1 MSKNV
6 KLSLIV
12 PCYNEQDN
20 VEKFFDAC
28 VEAFRGHIPTF
39 EVVFINDGSA
49 DQTWQRL
56 LAIRRANPDA
66 RLKLVNFSRNFGKE
80 AAMYS
85 GFQHATGDYVT
96 VIDAD
101 LQQQPRTVVQMVEY
115 LDANPDCDCV
125 AAYQQTRREGGFMGA
140 CKKMFYR
147 LINGVSQTRFYP
159 NASDF
164 RTMRRQMADAV
175 ARLTEH
181 HRFAKGIFS
190 WVGFN
195 TSYMPYVADER
206 NAGTTSWSFIK
217 LLKYALEG
225 IMSFTTF
232 PLKLPLYLC
241 AMLGAAAV
249 ICLVVALAAA
259 SSTWGWACFALT
271 LSAVNMLALSMIGL
285 YLAHVYMEEKKR
297 PICIERDY
305 ITYEETEQ

>member
-1 MSKNV
+1 MSDRV
-6 KLSLIV
+6 RLSLIV

-20 VEKFFDAC
+20 VEKFYEA
-28 VEAFRGHIPTF
+28 VVGAFRGHIPSY
-39 EVVFINDGSA
+39 ELVFINDGSA
-49 DQTWQRL
+49 DGTWERL
-56 LAIRRANPDA
+56 LKIRADNPDA

-85 GFQHATGDYVT
+85 GFQHAVGDYVT

-101 LQQQPRTVVQMVEY
+101 LQQRPEVVVQMVDY
-115 LDANPDCDCV
+115 LDANPGCDCV
-125 AAYQQTRREGGFMGA
+125 AAFQQTRREGGFMGA
-140 CKKMFYR
+140 CKKIFYK
-147 LINGVSQTRFYP
+147 LINSVSETRFYP
-159 NASDF
+159 DASDF
-164 RTMRRQMADAV
+164 RTMRRPMADVV

-195 TSYMPYVADER
+195 TYYMPYVADER

-225 IMSFTTF
+225 IMSYTTF

-241 AMLGAAAV
+241 AMLGFGALV
-249 ICLVVALAAA
+249 CLVVALAAA
-259 SSTWGWACFALT
+259 SPAWGWACFGLALCT
-271 LSAVNMLALSMIGL
+271 VQMLALSMIGL

-297 PICIERDY
+297 PICIEKDY
-305 ITYEETEQ
+305 LTYKEAEN